1 MAQSKTSTAV
11 DKTRKKCPGWEGG
24 SAGWVTIA
32 WSANVKE
39 TSDCLNLILA
49 FFLAHFVSRRRD
61 NKEQPF
67 YHECSR
73 SCRRVST
80 VKKPN
85 ILSV

>member
-11 DKTRKKCPGWEGG
+11 DKTRKNAWGVGA
-24 SAGWVTIA
+24 AGWVTIA

-39 TSDCLNLILA
+39 TSDYLNLLLA

-61 NKEQPF
+61 NKQQPF
-67 YHECSR
+67 YHECYR